1 VETLEG
7 LFFLSLIN
15 NSQVDISNWKFNNN
29 NGLQGGL
36 FYINGNSPVYVTNSS
51 FFNNFALVAPISYT
65 TNQGSIHFI
74 DWDFIFNHALSVG
87 LFELIDSIV
96 ESSIEHW
103 NIHQNQLVDK
113 ATIIAELDDRSH
125 CRNLCFASESYY
137 LHLSN
142 HRNLLDFVVKLES
155 LI

>member
-1 VETLEG
+1 METLEG
-7 LFFLSLIN
+7 LFFLLLIN
-15 NSQVDISNWKFNNN
+15 NSQIDIYNWKFNNN

-51 FFNNFALVAPISYT
+51 FFNNFAVVASISYT

-74 DWDFIFNHALSVG
+74 GWDFIFNHALSVG

-142 HRNLLDFVVKLES
+142 NRNLLDFVVKLES